1 MPTLIET
8 STLEEC
14 GKLCAELGLHFIEL
28 NMNLPQY
35 QLDRIDVEYFK
46 SIADKYGIYYTI
58 HLDQN
63 LNISDFNPYV
73 SEAYTKTVANTIE
86 IAKQLGA
93 NIAAPI
99 NACTERIKLLAEGDL
114 HTEVVVDETL
124 KEAAI
129 LTTAAKADLVDETLL
144 NRIYAQMTYL
154 NKTAAHIMRKYEVHS
169 CTDVTG
175 FSLLG
180 HSFEMAQGSDCTIHI
195 DVANVP
201 FHKEAY
207 EFAEIGFIPAGAYRN
222 RDFAENG
229 VHVVGDISRA
239 MQDIMYDPQTIG
251 GLLIA
256 VAEKDATQLHHELVE
271 SGVQAS
277 IVGHVT
283 EAQDYPIILG

>member
-1 MPTLIET
+1 MG
-8 STLEEC
+8 S
-14 GKLCAELGLHFIEL
+14 G
-28 NMNLPQY
+28 
-35 QLDRIDVEYFK
+35 
-46 SIADKYGIYYTI
+46 
-58 HLDQN
+58 
-63 LNISDFNPYV
+63 
-73 SEAYTKTVANTIE
+73 
-86 IAKQLGA
+86 
-93 NIAAPI
+93 
-99 NACTERIKLLAEGDL
+99 
-114 HTEVVVDETL
+114 
-124 KEAAI
+124 I
-129 LTTAAKADLVDETLL
+129 LTTAAKAYLVDETLL

-229 VHVVGDISRA
+229 DHVIGDISRA
-239 MQDIMYDPQTIG
+239 MQDIMYDPQTSG

-256 VAEKDATQLHHELVE
+256 VAEKDAAQLHHELVE
-271 SGVQAS
+271 SGVLAS